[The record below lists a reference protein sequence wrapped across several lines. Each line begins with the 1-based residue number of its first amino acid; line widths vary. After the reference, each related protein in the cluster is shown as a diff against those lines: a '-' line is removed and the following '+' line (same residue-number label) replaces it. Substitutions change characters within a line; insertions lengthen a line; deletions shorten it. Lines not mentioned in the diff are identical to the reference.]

1 MTTAAITTLSQR
13 VGIRAACVAVGV
25 AQAGYYRR
33 NRVSPAPVRPV
44 PVAHRDRTQPRA
56 LSPTERQGILDVL
69 HSERFVDLAP
79 AEVWATLLDEGVYLG
94 SQSTFYRLLR
104 AAAEP
109 VNVAAKP
116 PTRRRSN
123 PSWSPAGPTRC
134 TRGISSATRRC

>member
-1 MTTAAITTLSQR
+1 
-13 VGIRAACVAVGV
+13 
-25 AQAGYYRR
+25 
-33 NRVSPAPVRPV
+33 
-44 PVAHRDRTQPRA
+44 
-56 LSPTERQGILDVL
+56 VL
-69 HSERFVDLAP
+69 HSERFVDLAL

-104 AAAEP
+104 AGEREP

>member
-1 MTTAAITTLSQR
+1 

-44 PVAHRDRTQPRA
+44 PVAYRDRTQPRA

-79 AEVWATLLDEGVYLG
+79 AEVGDPARRG
-94 SQSTFYRLLR
+94 RLPGLAVHVLP
-104 AAAEP
+104 AAA
-109 VNVAAKP
+109 
-116 PTRRRSN
+116 RRQRN
-123 PSWSPAGPTRC
+123 R
-134 TRGISSATRRC
+134 